1 MRVRGT
7 AGLGAWGA
15 TGGAPL
21 GPGVL
26 GGMGQRCGVSWEQA
40 PGAAAM
46 SETFGG
52 KSRNCLAR
60 SEGELK
66 ANALIYSLFYLFN
79 YFYSL
84 VECSLFRDVF
94 KDSFDALI
102 FIYLFFFLIETIQN
116 TSDLEKYSLS

>member
-1 MRVRGT
+1 MKR
-7 AGLGAWGA
+7 
-15 TGGAPL
+15 
-21 GPGVL
+21 
-26 GGMGQRCGVSWEQA
+26 
-40 PGAAAM
+40 
-46 SETFGG
+46 FGG
-52 KSRNCLAR
+52 KSRNWLAR

-102 FIYLFFFLIETIQN
+102 FIFFFFFLIETIQN

>member
-1 MRVRGT
+1 MKR
-7 AGLGAWGA
+7 
-15 TGGAPL
+15 
-21 GPGVL
+21 
-26 GGMGQRCGVSWEQA
+26 
-40 PGAAAM
+40 
-46 SETFGG
+46 FGG
-52 KSRNCLAR
+52 KSRNWLAR

-102 FIYLFFFLIETIQN
+102 FIFIFFPNRNNPEYLRFGKILIIIMSCSAFLISSQC
-116 TSDLEKYSLS
+116 